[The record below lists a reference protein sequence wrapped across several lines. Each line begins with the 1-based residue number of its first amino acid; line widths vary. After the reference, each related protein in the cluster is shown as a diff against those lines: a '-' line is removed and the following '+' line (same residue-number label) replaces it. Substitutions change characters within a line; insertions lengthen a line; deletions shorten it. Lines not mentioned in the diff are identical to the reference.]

1 MKRMNRVT
9 PFLLAFLL
17 TLTVCGNTAAAAG
30 NTPEAQGHFS
40 DIPAGATYASAV
52 AWCVEQGLMNGVGD
66 NKFNPTGTLDRAT
79 LATVLYRAEG
89 QPAVTATP
97 AFLDVQAGS
106 WYADAVVWASGEK
119 LLMGYGNG
127 LFGSTDPISQEQLKV
142 VMDRYM
148 GRGNTWVGD
157 PALTGAATRWEV
169 AQALY
174 GNLADQILVIS
185 DIITLAPGLSAAEF
199 TGDDGFEDFL
209 AGGGAG
215 SDAAVARFLSER
227 MDTAVTLSGNP
238 FGCSTLV
245 VKSEEGGA
253 IFGRNFDW
261 NACNAMVVT
270 SRPSRGYVSISTVN
284 LNFLQQAAGQLSGEK
299 QVFAALYAPLDGMN
313 EKGLAVSVNM
323 IQDAASID
331 QNTGKDDITTTTAVR
346 LMLNKAATVEE
357 ALDLLEQYDLHASFG
372 MMIHFAIADNSGRG
386 VAVEYIN
393 NEMVVTETAVVTNFY
408 IAEGNKQGVGTQ
420 QSHIRFDI
428 LTKALAGHSTMTMD
442 DVRDALDSV
451 SKHNFG
457 SGEST
462 EWSAVFDLAAG
473 EAHYY
478 HREDY
483 TTRHTFQL
491 GGKGAPE

>member
-1 MKRMNRVT
+1 MKLLNRVT
-9 PFLLAFLL
+9 PLLLALL
-17 TLTVCGNTAAAAG
+17 FSLTACENTAAAVSG
-30 NTPEAQGHFS
+30 VPETQGQFT
-40 DIPAGATYASAV
+40 DIPSGAPYITAV
-52 AWCVEQGLMNGVGD
+52 TWCVEQGLMNGVGAGRFD
-66 NKFNPTGTLDRAT
+66 PNGTLNRSM

-89 QPAVTATP
+89 QPAVDGAP
-97 AFLDVQAGS
+97 AFTDTKADS
-106 WYADAVVWASGEK
+106 WYSDAVVWANEEG
-119 LLMGYGNG
+119 LLMGYGG
-127 LFGSTDPISQEQLKV
+127 GFFGTADPVSQEQLKV

-157 PALTGAATRWEV
+157 PSLAGAATRQEV

-174 GNLADQILVIS
+174 ENLAEQAPVIS
-185 DIITLAPGLSAAEF
+185 NITTLAPGLFSVEF
-199 TGDDGFEDFL
+199 TGDDGLEDFL

-215 SDAAVARFLSER
+215 SDAAVAQFLSKR
-227 MDTAVTLSGNP
+227 MNTAVTLSGSP

-245 VKSEEGGA
+245 VKGEDGGA

-261 NACNAMVVT
+261 NTCDAMVVT
-270 SRPSRGYVSISTVN
+270 SKPSRGYASISTVN
-284 LNFLQQAAGQLSGEK
+284 LNFLRQVTGSLSGDA

-323 IQDAASID
+323 IQDTAAIN
-331 QNTGKDDITTTTAVR
+331 QNTGKDGITTTTAIR
-346 LMLNKAATVEE
+346 LMLNKAATVDE
-357 ALDLLEQYDLHASFG
+357 ALRLLEQYDLHGSFG

-393 NEMVVTETAVVTNFY
+393 NEIVVTETPVVTNFY
-408 IAEGNKQGVGTQ
+408 LAEGSKQGIGTQ
-420 QSHIRFDI
+420 QSHTRFDT
-428 LTKALAGHSTMTMD
+428 LTKALSDHAAMTMD

-462 EWSAVFDLAAG
+462 EWSAVFHLATG
-473 EAHYY
+473 EVHYY

-483 TTRHTFQL
+483 ATRYTFHL
-491 GGKGAPE
+491 NERR

>member
-1 MKRMNRVT
+1 MKLLNRVA
-9 PFLLAFLL
+9 PLLLALL
-17 TLTVCGNTAAAAG
+17 ISLTACQTTAAAVSG
-30 NTPEAQGHFS
+30 TSGTQEQFT
-40 DIPAGATYASAV
+40 DIPAGAPYASAV
-52 AWCVEQGLMNGVGD
+52 AWCVEQGFMNGVGAGRFD
-66 NKFNPTGTLDRAT
+66 PSGTLNRSM

-89 QPAVTATP
+89 QPAVAGTP
-97 AFLDVQAGS
+97 TFADTKAGS
-106 WYADAVVWASGEK
+106 WYSDAVVWANEEG

-127 LFGSTDPISQEQLKV
+127 LFGTTDPVSQEQLKV

-148 GRGNTWVGD
+148 GRGNTWAGD
-157 PALTGAATRWEV
+157 PALAGAATRQEV

-174 GNLADQILVIS
+174 ENLAEQAPMIS
-185 DIITLAPGLSAAEF
+185 NITTLAPDLSSAEF

-209 AGGGAG
+209 AGGGAS
-215 SDAAVARFLSER
+215 SDAAVAKFLSER
-227 MDTAVTLSGNP
+227 LNTAVTLSGTP

-245 VKSEEGGA
+245 VKGEDTGS

-261 NACNAMVVT
+261 NTCDAMVVT
-270 SRPSRGYVSISTVN
+270 SKPSRGYASISTVN
-284 LNFLQQAAGQLSGEK
+284 LNFLRQVTGSLSSDA

-323 IQDAASID
+323 IQDTAAIS
-331 QNTGKDDITTTTAVR
+331 QKTNKDDITTTTAIR
-346 LMLNKAATVEE
+346 LMLNKAATVDE
-357 ALDLLEQYDLHASFG
+357 ALQLLEQYDLHASFG

-393 NEMVVTETAVVTNFY
+393 NEMVVTETPVVTNFY
-408 IAEGNKQGVGTQ
+408 LAEGSKQGIGTQ
-420 QSHIRFDI
+420 QSHTRFEI
-428 LTKALAGHSTMTMD
+428 LTKALSDHDAMTMD

-462 EWSAVFDLAAG
+462 EWSAVFHLATG

-483 TTRHTFQL
+483 ATRYTFHL
-491 GGKGAPE
+491 N